1 MTVQYPSVDHEPVF
15 EQAWNDPS
23 NTRFEIPPVD
33 VNRILAER
41 YDLERPLRLTRSQLW
56 EMEARKARRPD
67 LYIPYVVEQGSAAVW
82 ADSPESAQVERFVRK
97 SRQRLWLQPDRY
109 ELILEQTRVDHA
121 RQRVTFIGASE
132 YPGADGTVLKAGDSQ
147 PIFHVIH
154 AVAGRQEQP
163 LNLWSVVFL
172 TPEQDS
178 RLLAPFVRMAH
189 DGWLPGYVEIYIR
202 DDLKV
207 GISRRPGVGG

>member
-1 MTVQYPSVDHEPVF
+1 MTVRYPNVEHVPAF
-15 EQAWNDPS
+15 AQAWNEPA
-23 NTRFEIPPVD
+23 NTRFELPPVD

-41 YDLERPLRLTRSQLW
+41 YDLARPLRLSRSQLW
-56 EMEARKARRPD
+56 EMETRKARRPD

-82 ADSPESAQVERFVRK
+82 ADRGERDGVERFVRK

-121 RQRVTFIGASE
+121 QQQVTFIGASH
-132 YPGADGTVLKAGDSQ
+132 YPGPDGAMLEAGTGQ

-154 AVAGRQEQP
+154 GVGGEESEP

-172 TPEQDS
+172 TPRQDS
-178 RLLAPFVRMAH
+178 RLIAPFVRMAR

-202 DDLKV
+202 DDLGV
-207 GISRRPGVGG
+207 GISRRG

>member
-1 MTVQYPSVDHEPVF
+1 MTVQYPNVDHVPAF
-15 EQAWNDPS
+15 AQAWNEPA
-23 NTRFEIPPVD
+23 NTRFELPPVD

-41 YDLERPLRLTRSQLW
+41 YDLARPLRLSRSQLW

-67 LYIPYVVEQGSAAVW
+67 VYIPYVVEQGSAAVW
-82 ADSPESAQVERFVRK
+82 ADQGERDRVERFVRK

-121 RQRVTFIGASE
+121 QQQVTFIGASQ
-132 YPGADGTVLKAGDSQ
+132 YPGPDGAMLEAGSGQ

-154 AVAGRQEQP
+154 GVGGEESEP

-172 TPEQDS
+172 TPRQDS
-178 RLLAPFVRMAH
+178 RLIAPFVRMAH

-202 DDLKV
+202 DDLGV
-207 GISRRPGVGG
+207 GISRRG

>member
-1 MTVQYPSVDHEPVF
+1 MTVQYPNVDHVPAF
-15 EQAWNDPS
+15 AQAWDDPA
-23 NTRFEIPPVD
+23 NTRFELPPVD

-41 YDLERPLRLTRSQLW
+41 YDLARPLRLSRSQLW
-56 EMEARKARRPD
+56 EMETRKARRPD

-82 ADSPESAQVERFVRK
+82 ADQGERGRVERFVRK

-121 RQRVTFIGASE
+121 QQQVTFIGASH
-132 YPGADGTVLKAGDSQ
+132 YPGPDGATLEAGTGQ

-154 AVAGRQEQP
+154 GVGGEESEP

-172 TPEQDS
+172 TPRQDS

-202 DDLKV
+202 DDLGV
-207 GISRRPGVGG
+207 GISRRG

>member
-1 MTVQYPSVDHEPVF
+1 MTVQYPNVDHVPAF
-15 EQAWNDPS
+15 AQAWNDPA
-23 NTRFEIPPVD
+23 NTRFELPPVD

-41 YDLERPLRLTRSQLW
+41 YELARPLRLSRSQLW
-56 EMEARKARRPD
+56 EMETRKARRPD

-82 ADSPESAQVERFVRK
+82 ADQGERDGVERFVRK

-121 RQRVTFIGASE
+121 QQQVTFIGASH
-132 YPGADGTVLKAGDSQ
+132 YPGPDGAMLEAGTGQ

-154 AVAGRQEQP
+154 GVGGEESEP

-172 TPEQDS
+172 TPRQDS
-178 RLLAPFVRMAH
+178 RLIAPFVRMAH

-202 DDLKV
+202 DDLGV
-207 GISRRPGVGG
+207 GISRRG

>member
-1 MTVQYPSVDHEPVF
+1 MTVQYPNVDHVPAF
-15 EQAWNDPS
+15 AQAWNEPA
-23 NTRFEIPPVD
+23 NTRFELPPVD

-41 YDLERPLRLTRSQLW
+41 YDLARPLRLSRSQLW

-67 LYIPYVVEQGSAAVW
+67 VYIPYVVEQGSAAVW
-82 ADSPESAQVERFVRK
+82 ADQGERDRVERFVRK

-121 RQRVTFIGASE
+121 QQQVTFIGASQ
-132 YPGADGTVLKAGDSQ
+132 YPGPDGAVLEAGSGQ

-154 AVAGRQEQP
+154 GVGGEESEP

-172 TPEQDS
+172 TPRQDS

-189 DGWLPGYVEIYIR
+189 HGWLPGYVEIYIR
-202 DDLKV
+202 DDLGV
-207 GISRRPGVGG
+207 GISRRG